1 MGVAHEPGSNEPHIP
16 DEDELEAFDLD
27 HDGEISVLEEE
38 RARLGVV
45 DARLEA
51 IAEEGG
57 VKGKIADVAH
67 KWSTSSTTTDD
78 PHGFGPPIPAACR
91 SWDRI

>member
-1 MGVAHEPGSNEPHIP
+1 MGVAHEPGSQEPHIP
-16 DEDELEAFDLD
+16 DEAELAAFDLD
-27 HDGEISVLEEE
+27 QDGKISLVEEE

-57 VKGKIADVAH
+57 VIGKLADAAH
-67 KWSTSSTTTDD
+67 RVVDKLDND
-78 PHGFGPPIPAACR
+78 
-91 SWDRI
+91 

>member
-1 MGVAHEPGSNEPHIP
+1 MGVAHEPGSNEPHVP
-16 DEDELEAFDLD
+16 DEAELDAFDLD
-27 HDGEISVLEEE
+27 QDGKISVVEEE

-57 VKGKIADVAH
+57 VKGKLADAAH
-67 KWSTSSTTTDD
+67 RVVDKLDND
-78 PHGFGPPIPAACR
+78 
-91 SWDRI
+91 